1 MKNIVAN
8 EIDKIRKIFNKKNLL
23 QKFTM
28 KRIVIFFALIII
40 SISFTL
46 FFYFQQQSENRIKN
60 TIFEQQLKEQTDKT
74 KAIAE
79 NIKSNLFLI
88 KASLQGLAY
97 SIYLQEGDFVSN
109 NTHNLMENRF
119 RQINEITPIDR
130 LILLDKNG
138 IAKMNIVSKGQKQY
152 IGENFSGRELVQ
164 LTKKTLSSVLSNGY
178 VGNDGK
184 IKIGISYPI
193 ILNNTE
199 KKYIG
204 LVGVIILVS
213 NFFKH
218 FGNIYDIN
226 SQYLSVIDGKAVQL
240 IHPLQSLIGLPFFGN
255 KSQNITGHNELL
267 NNMAKSVMSGN
278 PSSVIYAFSNGERLN
293 TGYPIAVDK
302 NAISRYSLFII
313 TPTSSIY
320 SKINVGI
327 SMERSEMF
335 SLIVGF
341 TAAIMILIIFLIRWN
356 SSLDKEVKRR
366 TSELEESN
374 KQLSIT
380 NTKLEAANDQLKVHD
395 TIQKEFINIAAHEF
409 RTPLQPMLGLSE
421 LVRNKINDKEEKELL
436 DVVIKNTKR
445 LKNLTES
452 ILDITRFESN
462 TVHLHKEEFNLDE
475 LIQTIIT
482 EFKNSLTDSKKIKFE
497 YKNNNIDPLIVYAD
511 KNRISQVIS
520 NLINNS
526 IKFIKKE
533 GTIFID
539 IENRKRNGN
548 NINEIVLVKIK
559 DTGSGIDNEIL
570 PNLFRKFTTKSFRGT
585 GLGLYICKSIIEAH
599 GGKIWA
605 ENNDD
610 GIGATLSFYLYL
622 KS

>member
-79 NIKSNLFLI
+79 IIKSTLFLI

-204 LVGVIILVS
+204 LVGVIIPVS

-278 PSSVIYAFSNGERLN
+278 PSSVIYAFKNGERLN

-341 TAAIMILIIFLIRWN
+341 TAAITILIIFLIRWN

-409 RTPLQPMLGLSE
+409 RTPLQPILGLSE